1 MKNTVICIS
10 REFGSGGRVIGQAVA
25 EGLGIPFYD
34 RSIIDRAAEATGLSA
49 EFIEQEEQR
58 FNNSMLF
65 NLSMGGHTVTASGVA
80 FSNRVFEA
88 ESEIIRELAE
98 KGSCVIVGRCADYV
112 LREHPDLFSVFIC
125 ADIDYRIKRAVS
137 EYGLPADRAEKAVRN
152 KDKQRARHY
161 HFYSDRNWGAKEHYD
176 MILSSSSLGMELC
189 ADLIAQAV
197 KAR

>member
-125 ADIDYRIKRAVS
+125 ADINYRIKRATS
-137 EYGLPADRAEKAVRN
+137 EYGLPSDRAEKAVRN

>member
-125 ADIDYRIKRAVS
+125 ADMDYRMKRAIG
-137 EYGLPADRAEKAVRN
+137 EYGLPSDRAEKAVRN

>member
-125 ADIDYRIKRAVS
+125 AEMDYRMKRAIG
-137 EYGLPADRAEKAVRN
+137 EYGLPSDRAEKAVRN

>member
-125 ADIDYRIKRAVS
+125 ADIDYRMKRAVS